1 MNIQSKMAPRSKEQ
15 FEEIREG
22 KRALILQKALELFAD
37 QGYDR
42 TSISDIAKAA
52 GISQGLLY
60 NYFESKETLLHAL
73 IIGAFESM
81 LSGAVKIDAGRT
93 ITKKEVRQF
102 IEKTMDLIVSR
113 PHYWKLYFSVFM
125 QPEVMNRI
133 LGDAWA
139 MSEPYMA
146 SLLTYFKERGDRNPE
161 VTMRYFIAIMDGV
174 QLHVVL
180 DPDRFPVEAI
190 KKMLIKQFA

>member
-22 KRALILQKALELFAD
+22 KRALILEKALELFAD
-37 QGYDR
+37 QGFDR
-42 TSISDIAKAA
+42 TAISQIAKAA

-60 NYFESKETLLHAL
+60 NYFESKEKLLHAL

-81 LSGAVKIDAGRT
+81 LAGAVKIDAGP

-102 IEKTMDLIVSR
+102 IEKTMDLIVSKPR
-113 PHYWKLYFSVFM
+113 YWKLYFSVFM

-146 SLLTYFKERGDRNPE
+146 SLLTYFKERGERNPE
-161 VTMRYFIAIMDGV
+161 VTMRYFIAVMDGV

-180 DPDRFPVEAI
+180 DPDRFPVEDI